1 MKTRKI
7 ALVAMFGLSSATMM
21 AGGLFTNT
29 NQNPIFFRQPAQN
42 AVIGVQGAYYNPAG
56 LVFMNE
62 GWHFGLGE
70 QMALQTRTI
79 TSTYAPFAMSVDNP
93 GQATKEYKGK
103 TFAPVIPSLDLA
115 YTKDKWAASFHFG
128 VVSGGGSCAFD
139 DGLGSF
145 EAPMSLLP
153 AAVNTLAGQPVFGGY
168 KADINFTGKS
178 FGFGGQFNYSY
189 KVLDSDNLKLSLAAG
204 VRMNYLKNQYDGGI
218 FNYQLYLNQ
227 AQALLP
233 AGQAIEGV
241 LTQILMSAQ
250 MDAQTAQATA
260 KGVAQVLGADK
271 QVSCTQTA
279 WGFTPV
285 LNAHLQAGIVD
296 LAVKYEFRTSVKYEN
311 STELNTTGIATYNDG
326 ETVQSD
332 IPALLSAGLNVNI
345 MPTLRAAAAMNVYFD
360 KKANYNGRQE
370 LLGGNT
376 LEWTAGLEYDLSSK
390 WTVSLGTQITRFDF
404 GENNSY
410 LTDSSFSLPS
420 WCLGGGFR
428 YWFTDRL
435 AVDFSAFNTFYDTA
449 TKNFTDYG
457 NAGATYAGQLN
468 GVLPAQALAA
478 MQQQGSDKFE
488 RTSLNF
494 GLGVVW
500 DF

>member
-1 MKTRKI
+1 MKTKKI
-7 ALVAMFGLSSATMM
+7 ALVALLGLASAPMM
-21 AGGLFTNT
+21 AGGMFTNT
-29 NQNPIFFRQPAQN
+29 NQNPVFFRQPAQN

-62 GWHFGLGE
+62 GWHFAIGD
-70 QMALQTRTI
+70 QMAKQTRTI
-79 TSTYAPFAMSVDNP
+79 TSTYAPFALCVENP
-93 GQATKEYKGK
+93 GQSTKEFKGE

-115 YTKDKWAASFHFG
+115 YTRDKWAASFHFG

-145 EAPMSLLP
+145 EAPMALLP
-153 AAVNTLAGQPVFGGY
+153 AAVNALTGQPVMGGY

-189 KVLDSDNLKLSLAAG
+189 KVVDSDNLKLSVAAG
-204 VRMNYLKNQYDGGI
+204 VRMSYLKNQYDGGI
-218 FNYQLYLNQ
+218 FNYQLYMNQ
-227 AQALLP
+227 AQALVP
-233 AGQAIEGV
+233 AGQAVSGV
-241 LTQILMSAQ
+241 LTQILMAAQ
-250 MDAQTAQATA
+250 MPADAAQQTAQGIGQA
-260 KGVAQVLGADK
+260 LGADK
-271 QVSCTQTA
+271 EVSCAQTA

-296 LAVKYEFRTSVKYEN
+296 LAVKYEFRTSAKYEN
-311 STELNTTGIATYNDG
+311 STYINTTGIATYNDG
-326 ETVQSD
+326 QTVQSD
-332 IPALLSAGLNVNI
+332 VPALLSAGLNVNI

-360 KKANYNGRQE
+360 KNANYNGRQE

-376 LEWTAGLEYDLSSK
+376 LEWTAGIEYDLSSK
-390 WTVSLGTQITRFDF
+390 WTLSLGTQITRFDF
-404 GENNSY
+404 GENNNY

-449 TKNFTDYG
+449 TKSYNDFG
-457 NAGATYAGQLN
+457 NAGAAYSGQL
-468 GVLPAQALAA
+468 GQILSAQALAA
-478 MQQQGSDKFE
+478 LSQPGSDKFE
-488 RTSLNF
+488 RTSFNF